1 MKDKN
6 NLFKKSKF
14 HYAKDLEISI
24 VAGICFSFGCWFIDS
39 EMPLTKGSFVGLFLF
54 GAMVMAISIIGIPAI
69 ERLLKLKTYMA
80 HASYM
85 ELRTKNN
92 INRLILILHEIGFV
106 LEQSDGNNY
115 WFKIDNFIIFKCRI
129 FVRDQREYCTILLKK
144 TDVRSLARYVECINS
159 EEQVYQEN

>member
-1 MKDKN
+1 M
-6 NLFKKSKF
+6 S
-14 HYAKDLEISI
+14 
-24 VAGICFSFGCWFIDS
+24 
-39 EMPLTKGSFVGLFLF
+39 
-54 GAMVMAISIIGIPAI
+54 ISIIGIPAI